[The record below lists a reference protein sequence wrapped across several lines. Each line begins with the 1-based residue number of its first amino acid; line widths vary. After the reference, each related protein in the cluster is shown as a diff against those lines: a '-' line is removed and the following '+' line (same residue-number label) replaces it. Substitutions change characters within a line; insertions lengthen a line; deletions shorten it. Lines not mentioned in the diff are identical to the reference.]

1 MPQAATLTDYLSIE
15 TIRQLQDDF
24 SAAVGAPV
32 RVCDSEGRPF
42 ADGSKAQTP
51 VRRGC
56 DAPVVFDG
64 GVIGRIVCQDTGGGP
79 GGADE
84 PRHAS
89 MVQSFLKLMAAQI
102 VRLCDRQKQLHT
114 RVRELAT
121 LYRLTAEFTGQHD
134 LQAVL
139 DLVASTVVDVLHAR
153 ACSIRLLDDSRT
165 ELVIKAVA
173 NLSPEYLDKGPI
185 LVSESK
191 IDRQVLQELE
201 PVYIADERDDPRVL
215 YPAEACR
222 EGLVSALCAPLV
234 YKRRPEGVIHVY
246 TDRPHRFDWYE
257 ISLLQSICAQ
267 AAAAIVNAR
276 LYEEAVHS
284 AEARRQLRLAGEV
297 QRRMVPSGA
306 PEIPGFQVACQYVSC
321 FEVGGDFYDF
331 FPLGDNG
338 ETAMVICDVVG
349 KGVRASLLM
358 ASIRS
363 LLRAHASGC
372 DDISEILSRVNRDL
386 SSATS
391 LGDFAT
397 LFMAV
402 IDPRVGKIRY
412 ANAGHVPPVLFRRGG
427 WEELSCGGGLLGI
440 DAGWKWQSKEVALQK
455 GDYILAYTDG
465 LSEAMNFDE
474 ETFGRERI
482 VVAAQAAIADD
493 RTADGLVK
501 HLLWEMRRFAGL
513 HERLD
518 DLTIVAV
525 KII

>member
-1 MPQAATLTDYLSIE
+1 MAKANKLTDYLSIE

-42 ADGSKAQTP
+42 SNGAAEAP
-51 VRRGC
+51 AVRRGC
-56 DAPVVFDG
+56 DAPVVFNGD
-64 GVIGRIVCQDTGGGP
+64 VIGRIVCEDTGGQ
-79 GGADE
+79 GGE
-84 PRHAS
+84 VELRHAS

-134 LQAVL
+134 IQAVL
-139 DLVASTVVDVLHAR
+139 DLVAGTVVDVLHAK
-153 ACSIRLLDDSRT
+153 ACSIRLLNENRT

-173 NLSPEYLDKGPI
+173 NLSPEYLEKGPI
-185 LVSESK
+185 LVSESM
-191 IDRQVLQELE
+191 IDQQVLNELQ

-215 YPAEACR
+215 YPAEATR
-222 EGLVSALCAPLV
+222 EGLISALCAPLV
-234 YKRRPEGVIHVY
+234 YKQKPEGVIHVY
-246 TDRPHRFDWYE
+246 TGRPHRFDWYE
-257 ISLLQSICAQ
+257 ISLLQAICAQ

-297 QRRMVPSGA
+297 QRRMVPSGP
-306 PEIPGFQVACQYVSC
+306 PEIPGIQIASQYVSC

-331 FPLGDNG
+331 IPLAGG
-338 ETAMVICDVVG
+338 VTAMVVCDVVG

-363 LLRAHASGC
+363 LVRAHASGTA
-372 DDISEILSRVNRDL
+372 DISEILSRVNRDL

-391 LGDFAT
+391 MGDFAT
-397 LFMAV
+397 LFLAV
-402 IDPRVGKIRY
+402 IDPENKIMRY
-412 ANAGHVPPVLFRRGG
+412 ASAGHVPPVLFRGG
-427 WEELSCGGGLLGI
+427 KTRELSRGGGLLGI
-440 DAGWKWQSKEVALQK
+440 DAEWKWESEELSLES
-455 GDYILAYTDG
+455 GDYILTYTDG

-474 ETFGRERI
+474 ETFGRERLI
-482 VVAAQAAIADD
+482 KSAQTAIADD
-493 RTADGLVK
+493 RTADGLVR
-501 HLLWEMRRFAGL
+501 HLLWAMRSFTGL
-513 HERLD
+513 HERFD
-518 DLTIVAV
+518 DLTIVALKV
-525 KII
+525 L